1 MLRPLDEAH
10 RETQLKVKRRLLF
23 GVRLNGVL
31 AFSIID
37 SELRVLGN
45 IVEVAV
51 IVKQLDIVLNGN

>member
-1 MLRPLDEAH
+1 
-10 RETQLKVKRRLLF
+10 
-23 GVRLNGVL
+23 LNGVL

-51 IVKQLDIVLNGN
+51 IVKQVDIVLNGN